1 MVLEVGSLT
10 LVYLVVTVNQFKIM
24 KKVDK
29 SNSLLNEGT
38 VEYAAL
44 TQPNTDVEYRSEANI
59 DDDDIRSH
67 WQKKVIKHQPPIIRT
82 MEDLK
87 RLKSEEKT

>member
-38 VEYAAL
+38 VEYAR
-44 TQPNTDVEYRSEANI
+44 V
-59 DDDDIRSH
+59 
-67 WQKKVIKHQPPIIRT
+67 
-82 MEDLK
+82 
-87 RLKSEEKT
+87 